1 MSPSHLQILI
11 GTWVPAPTL
20 ATSPSPPAQ
29 SGSLTRRV
37 ESQGGPFRGASQR
50 AAGRGQA
57 GSGARPSVPPSP
69 GVAAATAPAAFQGA
83 SLSSPP
89 PPRTPTAG
97 SAPPPLRALPG
108 GACRSARLW
117 ARSGLSAP
125 ARTPPRSPDAWKES
139 ARRQVKVCPSWG
151 ATLGSDPS
159 SRVLPTLSPR
169 IRGLRVEGRR
179 RPLRVPTCCLRLC
192 GVPSRSWVEPL
203 DTRTGWWW
211 RNPSSSRAPGL
222 GTRRRPRSG
231 ARSGPWMLRA
241 RAPGAGRE
249 VPKVRARNGGGLR
262 PAPSQPPGASASPDR
277 PFAPLPGS
285 RGWQRAPARLT
296 WSAAA
301 RRREPGGGREAAA
314 AARAGVRGAQRAGS
328 GSCGRPDPPP
338 HLPPPRPLPRAGR
351 SVCFPRPTD
360 VGQNIGHMVAAI
372 NWGRA
377 QTLSA
382 SMALSAA
389 TRPAGGR
396 GRADGG
402 CC

>member
-1 MSPSHLQILI
+1 M
-11 GTWVPAPTL
+11 
-20 ATSPSPPAQ
+20 
-29 SGSLTRRV
+29 
-37 ESQGGPFRGASQR
+37 
-50 AAGRGQA
+50 
-57 GSGARPSVPPSP
+57 
-69 GVAAATAPAAFQGA
+69 
-83 SLSSPP
+83 
-89 PPRTPTAG
+89 
-97 SAPPPLRALPG
+97 
-108 GACRSARLW
+108 
-117 ARSGLSAP
+117 
-125 ARTPPRSPDAWKES
+125 
-139 ARRQVKVCPSWG
+139 
-151 ATLGSDPS
+151 
-159 SRVLPTLSPR
+159 
-169 IRGLRVEGRR
+169 
-179 RPLRVPTCCLRLC
+179 
-192 GVPSRSWVEPL
+192 EPL

-211 RNPSSSRAPGL
+211 RNPSSSRTPGL
-222 GTRRRPRSG
+222 GTRLRPRSG
-231 ARSGPWMLRA
+231 ARSDPWMLRA
-241 RAPGAGRE
+241 RAPGTGRE
-249 VPKVRARNGGGLR
+249 VPKVRARNRGGLR

-285 RGWQRAPARLT
+285 RGWRRAPARLT

-314 AARAGVRGAQRAGS
+314 AARAGVRGAQRVVS

-338 HLPPPRPLPRAGR
+338 HPPPPRPLPRAGR

-402 CC
+402 CCEFVPARPFKDRADFLFSESFPSCRSGTPARRLSSPLFCLQWSLGPCKLPGRPGCRRARSPSRNRSVAKTPENRRARCDTLFMCESAFTLDRPIQGR